1 MEMEDKKIDTA
12 AEQALPVQELPA
24 DIPAEV
30 RQKLAEDLNEEAT
43 EDLKQDMRE
52 AEKEEANDEEV
63 KANPEMLTK
72 SRLLKLLIKK
82 QYVKLREVTEE
93 EQPADLAELLEEL
106 DENNRLVVFRLLKKE
121 VATEAFAYMSDEARD
136 DLVNAF
142 SDVELVSAIE
152 EMSLDDAADL
162 LEDMPAG
169 VVKRVLEKSSKQTR
183 ESLNKL
189 LNYPESSAG
198 SLMTPEYVRL
208 REDMTVAQ
216 AFEAIRKQG
225 ENAETVYTC
234 YVVERNRLKGVVSA
248 RSLLL
253 SEPHTPINEI
263 MDDNVVTVKV
273 TDDQEYVAREMQRYD
288 FTAMPVLDNEGMFVG
303 IITIDDA
310 IDVLTDESTEDMQKM
325 AAILPAD
332 EATTYF
338 GTSVWTHA
346 KQRIPWLLIL
356 MLSATFTGMVTTHY
370 EEAFVSLPLL
380 VSFMPMLMDTA
391 GNCGNQISTLMVR
404 GLALGEVEPSD
415 FVKVLGKEL
424 RVSAIVGAVLGIVN
438 GLRIYLMYTFLFP
451 GQYQNVMGYAIVV
464 SVSLFFSVILAK
476 LVGGMLPLAAK
487 KLGADP
493 AIMATPFITT
503 IVDACSLIPLA
514 GGGAGGGLND
524 PLCALKIMVQGRMG
538 FCIALLYHLVVAAA
552 ALADLVLFS
561 GSGAGSRHHDP
572 ITHVVVQ
579 GRDEIIFFCCRA
591 ADPEKVIRTL
601 VKGISLL
608 CASRGNRFFF
618 LPAMLMSFQQGSLVC
633 SPILVLLCHFPV
645 LGQFRQGSGLVGPGG
660 FPVLGQLRQCSSF
673 VSLGLGIDIG
683 FVSLRVGFLLLGLG
697 CRGLHLV
704 GVRRQHGSRR
714 GQGKANGQHQS
725 GHTSAQFVDFS
736 HVPSSF
742 NCCRVSGFACR
753 P

>member
-1 MEMEDKKIDTA
+1 MDMEEKKLETNT
-12 AEQALPVQELPA
+12 EQNLPVQELPA

-52 AEKEEANDEEV
+52 AEREEANDEEV

-72 SRLLKLLIKK
+72 SRLLKMLVKK

-169 VVKRVLEKSSKQTR
+169 VVKRVLEKSSRETR

-208 REDMTVAQ
+208 RMDMTVEQ
-216 AFEAIRKQG
+216 AFAAIRKQG

-248 RSLLL
+248 RDLLL
-253 SEPHTPINEI
+253 ADPDTPLVDI

-273 TDDQEYVAREMQRYD
+273 TDDQEFVAREMQRYD

-325 AAILPAD
+325 AAILPD
-332 EATTYF
+332 DDATTYF

-356 MLSATFTGMVTTHY
+356 MLCAATLAFLWGLHIPSVTAAHPACGLGLPTPSALPYCRQFWLNLSMTLMILASLAWTLRLLRKRQ
-370 EEAFVSLPLL
+370 EAFSALEHAQQV
-380 VSFMPMLMDTA
+380 
-391 GNCGNQISTLMVR
+391 NQ
-404 GLALGEVEPSD
+404 
-415 FVKVLGKEL
+415 
-424 RVSAIVGAVLGIVN
+424 
-438 GLRIYLMYTFLFP
+438 
-451 GQYQNVMGYAIVV
+451 Q
-464 SVSLFFSVILAK
+464 
-476 LVGGMLPLAAK
+476 
-487 KLGADP
+487 
-493 AIMATPFITT
+493 
-503 IVDACSLIPLA
+503 LI
-514 GGGAGGGLND
+514 
-524 PLCALKIMVQGRMG
+524 GR
-538 FCIALLYHLVVAAA
+538 LEDEHRRSSHAAA
-552 ALADLVLFS
+552 
-561 GSGAGSRHHDP
+561 
-572 ITHVVVQ
+572 T
-579 GRDEIIFFCCRA
+579 
-591 ADPEKVIRTL
+591 
-601 VKGISLL
+601 
-608 CASRGNRFFF
+608 
-618 LPAMLMSFQQGSLVC
+618 C
-633 SPILVLLCHFPV
+633 S
-645 LGQFRQGSGLVGPGG
+645 
-660 FPVLGQLRQCSSF
+660 
-673 VSLGLGIDIG
+673 
-683 FVSLRVGFLLLGLG
+683 
-697 CRGLHLV
+697 
-704 GVRRQHGSRR
+704 
-714 GQGKANGQHQS
+714 
-725 GHTSAQFVDFS
+725 
-736 HVPSSF
+736 
-742 NCCRVSGFACR
+742 
-753 P
+753 

>member
-1 MEMEDKKIDTA
+1 MDMEEKKLETNT
-12 AEQALPVQELPA
+12 EQNLPVQELPA

-52 AEKEEANDEEV
+52 AEREEANDEEV

-169 VVKRVLEKSSKQTR
+169 VVKRVLEKSSRETR

-208 REDMTVAQ
+208 RMDMTVEQ
-216 AFEAIRKQG
+216 AFAAIRKQG

-234 YVVERNRLKGVVSA
+234 YVVESNRLQGVVSA
-248 RSLLL
+248 RNLLL
-253 SEPHTPINEI
+253 ADPKTPITEI
-263 MDDNVVTVKV
+263 MEDNLVTVKV
-273 TDDQEYVAREMQRYD
+273 TDDQEFVAREMQRYD

-325 AAILPAD
+325 AAILPD
-332 EATTYF
+332 DDATTYF

-380 VSFMPMLMDTA
+380 VSFMPMVFVSA
-391 GNCGNQISTLMVR
+391 GNWV
-404 GLALGEVEPSD
+404 
-415 FVKVLGKEL
+415 
-424 RVSAIVGAVLGIVN
+424 
-438 GLRIYLMYTFLFP
+438 
-451 GQYQNVMGYAIVV
+451 
-464 SVSLFFSVILAK
+464 
-476 LVGGMLPLAAK
+476 
-487 KLGADP
+487 
-493 AIMATPFITT
+493 
-503 IVDACSLIPLA
+503 
-514 GGGAGGGLND
+514 
-524 PLCALKIMVQGRMG
+524 
-538 FCIALLYHLVVAAA
+538 
-552 ALADLVLFS
+552 
-561 GSGAGSRHHDP
+561 
-572 ITHVVVQ
+572 
-579 GRDEIIFFCCRA
+579 
-591 ADPEKVIRTL
+591 
-601 VKGISLL
+601 
-608 CASRGNRFFF
+608 
-618 LPAMLMSFQQGSLVC
+618 
-633 SPILVLLCHFPV
+633 
-645 LGQFRQGSGLVGPGG
+645 
-660 FPVLGQLRQCSSF
+660 
-673 VSLGLGIDIG
+673 
-683 FVSLRVGFLLLGLG
+683 
-697 CRGLHLV
+697 
-704 GVRRQHGSRR
+704 
-714 GQGKANGQHQS
+714 
-725 GHTSAQFVDFS
+725 
-736 HVPSSF
+736 
-742 NCCRVSGFACR
+742 
-753 P
+753 

>member
-1 MEMEDKKIDTA
+1 MEMEEKKNELTEA
-12 AEQALPVQELPA
+12 ALPVQELPA
-24 DIPAEV
+24 DIPDEV
-30 RQKLAEDLNEEAT
+30 RQKLVRDLNEEAT
-43 EDLKQDMRE
+43 EDLKQDIRE
-52 AEKEEANDEEV
+52 AEKEEARDEEV
-63 KANPEMLTK
+63 KADPEMLTK
-72 SRLLKLLIKK
+72 SRLLKMLVKK

-208 REDMTVAQ
+208 KKEMNVRQ
-216 AFEAIRKQG
+216 ALDAIRRQG
-225 ENAETVYTC
+225 ENAETVYIN

-248 RSLLL
+248 RDLLL
-253 SEPHTPINEI
+253 ADPDTPLVDI

-273 TDDQEYVAREMQRYD
+273 TDDQEFVAREMQRYD
-288 FTAMPVLDNEGMFVG
+288 FTAMPVVDNEGMFVG

-380 VSFMPMLMDTA
+380 VSFMP
-391 GNCGNQISTLMVR
+391 ILMVR
-404 GLALGEVEPSD
+404 GLALGEVEPAD
-415 FVKVLGKEL
+415 FLKVLAKEL
-424 RVSAIVGAVLGIVN
+424 RVSAIVGAVLGVVN
-438 GLRIYLMYTFLFP
+438 GLRIYLMYTFIFA
-451 GQYQNVMGYAIVV
+451 GQYDNVMGYAIVV

-503 IVDACSLIPLA
+503 IVDACSLILYF
-514 GGGAGGGLND
+514 
-524 PLCALKIMVQGRMG
+524 Q
-538 FCIALLYHLVVAAA
+538 IAQVV
-552 ALADLVLFS
+552 
-561 GSGAGSRHHDP
+561 
-572 ITHVVVQ
+572 
-579 GRDEIIFFCCRA
+579 
-591 ADPEKVIRTL
+591 
-601 VKGISLL
+601 
-608 CASRGNRFFF
+608 
-618 LPAMLMSFQQGSLVC
+618 
-633 SPILVLLCHFPV
+633 
-645 LGQFRQGSGLVGPGG
+645 FR
-660 FPVLGQLRQCSSF
+660 
-673 VSLGLGIDIG
+673 
-683 FVSLRVGFLLLGLG
+683 
-697 CRGLHLV
+697 
-704 GVRRQHGSRR
+704 
-714 GQGKANGQHQS
+714 NMM
-725 GHTSAQFVDFS
+725 
-736 HVPSSF
+736 
-742 NCCRVSGFACR
+742 
-753 P
+753 

>member
-1 MEMEDKKIDTA
+1 MEMEEKKNELTEA
-12 AEQALPVQELPA
+12 ALPVQELPA
-24 DIPAEV
+24 DIPDEV
-30 RQKLAEDLNEEAT
+30 RQKLAKDLNEEAT
-43 EDLKQDMRE
+43 EDLKQDIRE
-52 AEKEEANDEEV
+52 AEKEEARDDEV
-63 KANPEMLTK
+63 KADPEMLTK
-72 SRLLKLLIKK
+72 SRLLKMLVKK

-208 REDMTVAQ
+208 KKEMNVRQ
-216 AFEAIRKQG
+216 ALDAIRRQG
-225 ENAETVYTC
+225 ENAETVYIN

-248 RSLLL
+248 RDLLL
-253 SEPHTPINEI
+253 ADPDTPLVDI

-273 TDDQEYVAREMQRYD
+273 TDDQEFVAREMQRYD
-288 FTAMPVLDNEGMFVG
+288 FTAMPVVDNEGMFVG

-391 GNCGNQISTLMVR
+391 
-404 GLALGEVEPSD
+404 D
-415 FVKVLGKEL
+415 FLKVLAKEL
-424 RVSAIVGAVLGIVN
+424 RVSAIVGAVLGLVN
-438 GLRIYLMYTFLFP
+438 GLRIYLMYTFIFA
-451 GQYQNVMGYAIVV
+451 GQYDNVMGYAIVV

-503 IVDACSLIPLA
+503 IVDACSLILYF
-514 GGGAGGGLND
+514 
-524 PLCALKIMVQGRMG
+524 Q
-538 FCIALLYHLVVAAA
+538 IAQVV
-552 ALADLVLFS
+552 
-561 GSGAGSRHHDP
+561 
-572 ITHVVVQ
+572 
-579 GRDEIIFFCCRA
+579 
-591 ADPEKVIRTL
+591 
-601 VKGISLL
+601 
-608 CASRGNRFFF
+608 
-618 LPAMLMSFQQGSLVC
+618 
-633 SPILVLLCHFPV
+633 
-645 LGQFRQGSGLVGPGG
+645 FR
-660 FPVLGQLRQCSSF
+660 
-673 VSLGLGIDIG
+673 
-683 FVSLRVGFLLLGLG
+683 
-697 CRGLHLV
+697 
-704 GVRRQHGSRR
+704 
-714 GQGKANGQHQS
+714 NMM
-725 GHTSAQFVDFS
+725 
-736 HVPSSF
+736 
-742 NCCRVSGFACR
+742 
-753 P
+753 

>member
-1 MEMEDKKIDTA
+1 MEMEEKKNELTEA
-12 AEQALPVQELPA
+12 ALPVQELPA
-24 DIPAEV
+24 DIPDEV
-30 RQKLAEDLNEEAT
+30 RQKLAKDLNEEAT
-43 EDLKQDMRE
+43 EDLKQDIRE
-52 AEKEEANDEEV
+52 AEKEEARDDEV
-63 KANPEMLTK
+63 RADPEMLTK
-72 SRLLKLLIKK
+72 SRLLKMLVKK

-198 SLMTPEYVRL
+198 SLMTPESPLV
-208 REDMTVAQ
+208 D
-216 AFEAIRKQG
+216 
-225 ENAETVYTC
+225 
-234 YVVERNRLKGVVSA
+234 
-248 RSLLL
+248 
-253 SEPHTPINEI
+253 I

-273 TDDQEYVAREMQRYD
+273 TDDQEFVAREMQRYD
-288 FTAMPVLDNEGMFVG
+288 FTAMPVVDNEGMFVG

-404 GLALGEVEPSD
+404 GLALGEVEPAD
-415 FVKVLGKEL
+415 FLKVLAKEL
-424 RVSAIVGAVLGIVN
+424 RVSAIVGAVLGLVN
-438 GLRIYLMYTFLFP
+438 GLRIYLMYTFIFA
-451 GQYQNVMGYAIVV
+451 GQYDNVMGYAIVV

-503 IVDACSLIPLA
+503 IVDACSLILYF
-514 GGGAGGGLND
+514 
-524 PLCALKIMVQGRMG
+524 Q
-538 FCIALLYHLVVAAA
+538 IAQIV
-552 ALADLVLFS
+552 
-561 GSGAGSRHHDP
+561 
-572 ITHVVVQ
+572 
-579 GRDEIIFFCCRA
+579 
-591 ADPEKVIRTL
+591 
-601 VKGISLL
+601 
-608 CASRGNRFFF
+608 
-618 LPAMLMSFQQGSLVC
+618 
-633 SPILVLLCHFPV
+633 
-645 LGQFRQGSGLVGPGG
+645 FR
-660 FPVLGQLRQCSSF
+660 
-673 VSLGLGIDIG
+673 
-683 FVSLRVGFLLLGLG
+683 
-697 CRGLHLV
+697 
-704 GVRRQHGSRR
+704 
-714 GQGKANGQHQS
+714 NMM
-725 GHTSAQFVDFS
+725 
-736 HVPSSF
+736 
-742 NCCRVSGFACR
+742 
-753 P
+753 

>member
-1 MEMEDKKIDTA
+1 MEEEKKTA
-12 AEQALPVQELPA
+12 PVHEAEEAMPVQELPA

-30 RQKLAEDLNEEAT
+30 RQKLAHDLNDQAT
-43 EDLKQDMRE
+43 EDLKQDVRE

-72 SRLLKLLIKK
+72 SRLLKLLVKK

-106 DENNRLVVFRLLKKE
+106 DENNRLVVFRLLKKD

-208 REDMTVAQ
+208 RKDMTVSD
-216 AFEAIRKQG
+216 AFAAIRKQG
-225 ENAETVYTC
+225 ENAETIYTC
-234 YVVERNRLKGVVSA
+234 YVVERNRLLGVVSA

-253 SEPHTPINEI
+253 ADPAAPITDI

-273 TDDQEYVAREMQRYD
+273 TDDQEFVAREMQRYD

-325 AAILPAD
+325 AAILPD
-332 EATTYF
+332 DDATTYF

-380 VSFMPMLMDTA
+380 VSFMPMLM
-391 GNCGNQISTLMVR
+391 VR
-404 GLALGEVEPSD
+404 GLALGEVEPGD
-415 FVKVLGKEL
+415 FLRVLGKEL

-438 GLRIYLMYTFLFP
+438 GLRIYLMYSYLYA
-451 GQYQNVMGYAIVV
+451 GQYDNVIGYAVVV

-503 IVDACSLIPLA
+503 IVDACSLILYF
-514 GGGAGGGLND
+514 
-524 PLCALKIMVQGRMG
+524 Q
-538 FCIALLYHLVVAAA
+538 IAQAV
-552 ALADLVLFS
+552 F
-561 GSGAGSRHHDP
+561 
-572 ITHVVVQ
+572 
-579 GRDEIIFFCCRA
+579 
-591 ADPEKVIRTL
+591 
-601 VKGISLL
+601 
-608 CASRGNRFFF
+608 RG
-618 LPAMLMSFQQGSLVC
+618 MM
-633 SPILVLLCHFPV
+633 
-645 LGQFRQGSGLVGPGG
+645 
-660 FPVLGQLRQCSSF
+660 
-673 VSLGLGIDIG
+673 
-683 FVSLRVGFLLLGLG
+683 
-697 CRGLHLV
+697 
-704 GVRRQHGSRR
+704 
-714 GQGKANGQHQS
+714 
-725 GHTSAQFVDFS
+725 
-736 HVPSSF
+736 
-742 NCCRVSGFACR
+742 
-753 P
+753 

>member
-1 MEMEDKKIDTA
+1 MEMEEKKNELTEA
-12 AEQALPVQELPA
+12 ALPVQELPA
-24 DIPAEV
+24 DIPDEV
-30 RQKLAEDLNEEAT
+30 RQKLVRDLNEEAT
-43 EDLKQDMRE
+43 EDLKQDIRE
-52 AEKEEANDEEV
+52 AEKEEARDEEV
-63 KANPEMLTK
+63 KADPEMLTK
-72 SRLLKLLIKK
+72 SRLLKMLVKK

-208 REDMTVAQ
+208 KKEMNVRQ
-216 AFEAIRKQG
+216 ALDAIRRQG
-225 ENAETVYTC
+225 ENAETIYIN
-234 YVVERNRLKGVVSA
+234 YVVERNRLMGVVSA
-248 RSLLL
+248 RDLLL
-253 SEPHTPINEI
+253 ADPDTPLVDI

-273 TDDQEYVAREMQRYD
+273 TDDQEFVAREMQRYD
-288 FTAMPVLDNEGMFVG
+288 FTAMPVVDNEGMFVG

-356 MLSATFTGMVTTHY
+356 MLSATFTG
-370 EEAFVSLPLL
+370 
-380 VSFMPMLMDTA
+380 
-391 GNCGNQISTLMVR
+391 NQISTLMVR
-404 GLALGEVEPSD
+404 GLALGEVEPAD
-415 FVKVLGKEL
+415 FLKVLAKEL
-424 RVSAIVGAVLGIVN
+424 RVSAIVGAVLGLVN
-438 GLRIYLMYTFLFP
+438 GLRIYLMYTFIFA
-451 GQYQNVMGYAIVV
+451 GQYDNVMGYAIVV

-503 IVDACSLIPLA
+503 IVDACSLILYF
-514 GGGAGGGLND
+514 
-524 PLCALKIMVQGRMG
+524 Q
-538 FCIALLYHLVVAAA
+538 IAQVV
-552 ALADLVLFS
+552 
-561 GSGAGSRHHDP
+561 
-572 ITHVVVQ
+572 
-579 GRDEIIFFCCRA
+579 
-591 ADPEKVIRTL
+591 
-601 VKGISLL
+601 
-608 CASRGNRFFF
+608 
-618 LPAMLMSFQQGSLVC
+618 
-633 SPILVLLCHFPV
+633 
-645 LGQFRQGSGLVGPGG
+645 FR
-660 FPVLGQLRQCSSF
+660 
-673 VSLGLGIDIG
+673 
-683 FVSLRVGFLLLGLG
+683 
-697 CRGLHLV
+697 
-704 GVRRQHGSRR
+704 
-714 GQGKANGQHQS
+714 NMM
-725 GHTSAQFVDFS
+725 
-736 HVPSSF
+736 
-742 NCCRVSGFACR
+742 
-753 P
+753 

>member
-1 MEMEDKKIDTA
+1 MEEKKKA
-12 AEQALPVQELPA
+12 VPEGEASLPVQELPA

-43 EDLKQDMRE
+43 EDLKQDIRE

-63 KANPEMLTK
+63 KADPEMLTK
-72 SRLLKLLIKK
+72 SRLLKLLVKK

-208 REDMTVAQ
+208 RKDMTVND
-216 AFEAIRKQG
+216 AFEAIRTQG
-225 ENAETVYTC
+225 ESAETVYTC
-234 YVVERNRLKGVVSA
+234 YVVERNRLLGVVSA

-253 SEPHTPINEI
+253 AEPKTPVTEI

-288 FTAMPVLDNEGMFVG
+288 FTAMPVVDNEGMFVG

-325 AAILPAD
+325 AAILPD
-332 EATTYF
+332 DDATTYF

-356 MLSATFTGMVTTHY
+356 MLSATFTGMVTTH
-370 EEAFVSLPLL
+370 
-380 VSFMPMLMDTA
+380 
-391 GNCGNQISTLMVR
+391 
-404 GLALGEVEPSD
+404 
-415 FVKVLGKEL
+415 
-424 RVSAIVGAVLGIVN
+424 
-438 GLRIYLMYTFLFP
+438 
-451 GQYQNVMGYAIVV
+451 
-464 SVSLFFSVILAK
+464 
-476 LVGGMLPLAAK
+476 
-487 KLGADP
+487 
-493 AIMATPFITT
+493 
-503 IVDACSLIPLA
+503 
-514 GGGAGGGLND
+514 
-524 PLCALKIMVQGRMG
+524 
-538 FCIALLYHLVVAAA
+538 
-552 ALADLVLFS
+552 
-561 GSGAGSRHHDP
+561 
-572 ITHVVVQ
+572 
-579 GRDEIIFFCCRA
+579 
-591 ADPEKVIRTL
+591 
-601 VKGISLL
+601 
-608 CASRGNRFFF
+608 
-618 LPAMLMSFQQGSLVC
+618 
-633 SPILVLLCHFPV
+633 
-645 LGQFRQGSGLVGPGG
+645 
-660 FPVLGQLRQCSSF
+660 
-673 VSLGLGIDIG
+673 
-683 FVSLRVGFLLLGLG
+683 
-697 CRGLHLV
+697 
-704 GVRRQHGSRR
+704 
-714 GQGKANGQHQS
+714 
-725 GHTSAQFVDFS
+725 
-736 HVPSSF
+736 
-742 NCCRVSGFACR
+742 
-753 P
+753 

>member
-1 MEMEDKKIDTA
+1 MDMEEKKLETNT
-12 AEQALPVQELPA
+12 EQNLPVQELPS

-52 AEKEEANDEEV
+52 AEREEANDEEV

-169 VVKRVLEKSSKQTR
+169 VVKRVLEKSSRETR
-183 ESLNKL
+183 ESLNKV
-189 LNYPESSAG
+189 E
-198 SLMTPEYVRL
+198 
-208 REDMTVAQ
+208 Q
-216 AFEAIRKQG
+216 AFAAIRKQG

-234 YVVERNRLKGVVSA
+234 YVVESNRLQGVVSA
-248 RSLLL
+248 RNLLL
-253 SEPHTPINEI
+253 ADPKTPITEI
-263 MDDNVVTVKV
+263 MEDNLVTVKV
-273 TDDQEYVAREMQRYD
+273 TDDQEFVAREMQRYD

-325 AAILPAD
+325 AAILPD
-332 EATTYF
+332 DDATTYF

-404 GLALGEVEPSD
+404 GLALGEVEPAD
-415 FVKVLGKEL
+415 FMRVLAKEL

-451 GQYQNVMGYAIVV
+451 GQYANVMGYAIVV

-503 IVDACSLIPLA
+503 IVDACSLILYF
-514 GGGAGGGLND
+514 
-524 PLCALKIMVQGRMG
+524 Q
-538 FCIALLYHLVVAAA
+538 IAQLV
-552 ALADLVLFS
+552 
-561 GSGAGSRHHDP
+561 
-572 ITHVVVQ
+572 
-579 GRDEIIFFCCRA
+579 
-591 ADPEKVIRTL
+591 
-601 VKGISLL
+601 
-608 CASRGNRFFF
+608 
-618 LPAMLMSFQQGSLVC
+618 
-633 SPILVLLCHFPV
+633 
-645 LGQFRQGSGLVGPGG
+645 FR
-660 FPVLGQLRQCSSF
+660 
-673 VSLGLGIDIG
+673 
-683 FVSLRVGFLLLGLG
+683 
-697 CRGLHLV
+697 
-704 GVRRQHGSRR
+704 
-714 GQGKANGQHQS
+714 NMM
-725 GHTSAQFVDFS
+725 
-736 HVPSSF
+736 
-742 NCCRVSGFACR
+742 
-753 P
+753 

>member
-1 MEMEDKKIDTA
+1 MQENENKLY
-12 AEQALPVQELPA
+12 ENGPEQELPR

-30 RQKLAEDLNEEAT
+30 RRQLAEDLNEEAT
-43 EDLKQDMRE
+43 EDLKQDVRE
-52 AEKEEANDEEV
+52 AEAEEAKDADLKEEL
-63 KANPEMLTK
+63 KADPDRLTK
-72 SRLLKLLIKK
+72 SRLLKLLVKK
-82 QYVKLREVTEE
+82 QYLKLREVTED

-121 VATEAFAYMSDEARD
+121 VATEAFSYMSDEARD

-208 REDMTVAQ
+208 RKDMNVTDAL
-216 AFEAIRKQG
+216 AAIRRQG
-225 ENAETVYTC
+225 ENAETVYTT
-234 YVVERNRLKGVVSA
+234 YVVERNRLIGVVSA

-253 SEPHTPINEI
+253 ADPKAPITEI
-263 MDDNVVTVKV
+263 MEDNLVTVKV
-273 TDDQEYVAREMQRYD
+273 TDDQEFVAREMQRYD

-325 AAILPAD
+325 AAILPDD

-415 FVKVLGKEL
+415 FMRVLGKEL
-424 RVSAIVGAVLGIVN
+424 RVSCIVGAVLGLVN
-438 GLRIYLMYTFLFP
+438 GLRIYLMY
-451 GQYQNVMGYAIVV
+451 GVIYAGKYDNVLGYALVV
-464 SVSLFFSVILAK
+464 SISLFISVVLAK

-503 IVDACSLIPLA
+503 IVDACSLI
-514 GGGAGGGLND
+514 
-524 PLCALKIMVQGRMG
+524 
-538 FCIALLYHLVVAAA
+538 LY
-552 ALADLVLFS
+552 FQ
-561 GSGAGSRHHDP
+561 
-572 ITHVVVQ
+572 I
-579 GRDEIIFFCCRA
+579 
-591 ADPEKVIRTL
+591 
-601 VKGISLL
+601 
-608 CASRGNRFFF
+608 
-618 LPAMLMSFQQGSLVC
+618 AMLIFHNMM
-633 SPILVLLCHFPV
+633 
-645 LGQFRQGSGLVGPGG
+645 
-660 FPVLGQLRQCSSF
+660 
-673 VSLGLGIDIG
+673 
-683 FVSLRVGFLLLGLG
+683 
-697 CRGLHLV
+697 
-704 GVRRQHGSRR
+704 
-714 GQGKANGQHQS
+714 
-725 GHTSAQFVDFS
+725 
-736 HVPSSF
+736 
-742 NCCRVSGFACR
+742 
-753 P
+753 

>member
-1 MEMEDKKIDTA
+1 MEMEEKKNELTEA
-12 AEQALPVQELPA
+12 ALPVQELPA
-24 DIPAEV
+24 DIPDEV
-30 RQKLAEDLNEEAT
+30 RQKLVRDLNEEAT
-43 EDLKQDMRE
+43 EDLKQDIRE
-52 AEKEEANDEEV
+52 AEKEEARDEEV
-63 KANPEMLTK
+63 KADPEMLTK
-72 SRLLKLLIKK
+72 SRLLKMLVKK

-253 SEPHTPINEI
+253 SEPHTPITEI

-325 AAILPAD
+325 AAILPD
-332 EATTYF
+332 DDATTYF

-404 GLALGEVEPSD
+404 GLALGEVEPAD
-415 FVKVLGKEL
+415 FLKVLAKEL
-424 RVSAIVGAVLGIVN
+424 RVSAIVGAVLGVVN
-438 GLRIYLMYTFLFP
+438 GLRIYLMYTFIFA
-451 GQYQNVMGYAIVV
+451 GYSEPV
-464 SVSLFFSVILAK
+464 
-476 LVGGMLPLAAK
+476 
-487 KLGADP
+487 
-493 AIMATPFITT
+493 PF
-503 IVDACSLIPLA
+503 
-514 GGGAGGGLND
+514 
-524 PLCALKIMVQGRMG
+524 
-538 FCIALLYHLVVAAA
+538 
-552 ALADLVLFS
+552 
-561 GSGAGSRHHDP
+561 
-572 ITHVVVQ
+572 
-579 GRDEIIFFCCRA
+579 
-591 ADPEKVIRTL
+591 
-601 VKGISLL
+601 
-608 CASRGNRFFF
+608 
-618 LPAMLMSFQQGSLVC
+618 
-633 SPILVLLCHFPV
+633 
-645 LGQFRQGSGLVGPGG
+645 
-660 FPVLGQLRQCSSF
+660 
-673 VSLGLGIDIG
+673 
-683 FVSLRVGFLLLGLG
+683 
-697 CRGLHLV
+697 
-704 GVRRQHGSRR
+704 
-714 GQGKANGQHQS
+714 
-725 GHTSAQFVDFS
+725 
-736 HVPSSF
+736 
-742 NCCRVSGFACR
+742 
-753 P
+753 